1 MANEG
6 LVLSTVLLLC
16 TTAIV
21 LCGPPHDLI
30 ILVDEGTGNNLA
42 HVRISFKI
50 SFKFHSNFIQIFQTN
65 RLFLVCYTQ
74 VFNGR
79 RLSQRYVER
88 SIAVIDL
95 EECKLLCTRETSFDC
110 KSFNYKFENI
120 KSFP

>member
-42 HVRISFKI
+42 HVRILFKFHLNFIQI
-50 SFKFHSNFIQIFQTN
+50 SFKFHSNFIQILQKK
-65 RLFLVCYTQ
+65 L
-74 VFNGR
+74 
-79 RLSQRYVER
+79 
-88 SIAVIDL
+88 ID
-95 EECKLLCTRETSFDC
+95 CF
-110 KSFNYKFENI
+110 
-120 KSFP
+120 